1 MLKMNLDI
9 QYKTLLFLVFYI
21 RHYYRDSLYSNGIGV
36 SIYNKGDKWSP
47 PTFCWFFNN
56 KYGEWCYIGLFM
68 PPLFKKG
75 FLIVNI

>member
-36 SIYNKGDKWSP
+36 SIYNKGDK
-47 PTFCWFFNN
+47 
-56 KYGEWCYIGLFM
+56 
-68 PPLFKKG
+68 
-75 FLIVNI
+75 